1 MPHIDVNGAVLHY
14 HLQGPEDAPAIVFSN
29 SLGATTAMWQP
40 QLHALCENFRVL
52 RADTRGHGHSA
63 ATPGPYTTELLA
75 KDVLALTE
83 ALRIERFH
91 FCGISMGGQTGQWLL
106 HNAPERL
113 KSATISNTAMKIGND
128 EAWNARIAKVTSS
141 GLECIATS
149 VIEKWFT
156 PAFFASSPDVVTK
169 MRERFVSNNALGYA
183 ACCAA
188 VRDADFTHAS
198 GAVRNATK
206 EPPVLVIG
214 GAQDKSVPAADSKA
228 LAEKL
233 PGAKYLELNAAHIS
247 NMEAHTEFTDALIAH
262 VNEAEAQHG

>member
-14 HLQGPEDAPAIVFSN
+14 HLQGPEGAPAIVFSN

-40 QLHALCENFRVL
+40 QLPALCEKFRVL

-63 ATPGPYTTELLA
+63 ATPGPYSTELLA
-75 KDVLALTE
+75 KDALALTA
-83 ALRIERFH
+83 ALGIGRFH
-91 FCGISMGGQTGQWLL
+91 FCGISMGGQIGQWLL
-106 HNAPERL
+106 HNAPEHL
-113 KSATISNTAMKIGND
+113 KSATISNTAMKIGNS
-128 EAWNARIAKVTSS
+128 EAWNARIAKVTSD
-141 GLECIATS
+141 GLESIATG

-156 PAFFASSPDVVTK
+156 PAFFASSPDVVAK

-188 VRDADFTHAS
+188 VRDADFTRANAA
-198 GAVRNATK
+198 AVTAK
-206 EPPVLVIG
+206 FPPVLVIG

-228 LAEKL
+228 LADKL

-247 NMEAHTEFTDALIAH
+247 NMEAHTEFTNALIAH
-262 VNEAEAQHG
+262 VNQAEAQHG

>member
-1 MPHIDVNGAVLHY
+1 MPHIDANGAVLHY

-40 QLHALCENFRVL
+40 QLPALCEKFRVL
-52 RADTRGHGHSA
+52 RSDTRGHGHSA
-63 ATPGPYTTELLA
+63 ATPGPYSAELLA
-75 KDVLALTE
+75 KDVLALTS
-83 ALRIERFH
+83 ALGIDRFH

-113 KSATISNTAMKIGND
+113 KSAMISNTAMKIGNA

-141 GLECIATS
+141 GLDSIATS

-156 PAFFASSPDVVTK
+156 PAFFASSPDVVAK

-183 ACCAA
+183 ACCGA
-188 VRDADFTHAS
+188 VRDANFLSVTSAS
-198 GAVRNATK
+198 K
-206 EPPVLVIG
+206 LPPVLVIG

-228 LAEKL
+228 LSEKL

-247 NMEAHTEFTDALIAH
+247 NMEAYTEFTNALIAH

>member
-1 MPHIDVNGAVLHY
+1 MPHIDVNGAVLQY

-40 QLHALCENFRVL
+40 QLHALCEKFRVL

-63 ATPGPYTTELLA
+63 ATPGPYNTELLA

-83 ALRIERFH
+83 ALRIEKFH
-91 FCGISMGGQTGQWLL
+91 FCGISMGGQTGQWIL

-113 KSATISNTAMKIGND
+113 KSAMISNTAMKIGND

-141 GLECIATS
+141 GLESVATS

-156 PAFFASSPDVVTK
+156 PAFFASSPDVVAK
-169 MRERFVSNNALGYA
+169 MRERFVSNNAQGYA

-188 VRDADFTHAS
+188 VRDADFTNVVAGG
-198 GAVRNATK
+198 GAK
-206 EPPVLVIG
+206 FPPVLVIG

-228 LAEKL
+228 LSEKL
-233 PGAKYLELNAAHIS
+233 PGAKYLELHAAHIS
-247 NMEAHTEFTDALIAH
+247 NMEAHTEFTNALIAH